1 MKFEYPGFLFG
12 LLLLVIPII
21 IHLFNFRR
29 YKILYFSSLQFLKQ
43 VDEET
48 KSTQKL
54 KHLLV
59 LISRLLAFTALIF
72 AFAQPYL
79 PVDQKNAVGG
89 NPLLAIYIDNSFSMS
104 MKGTEGELLSEA
116 REQARSFIEKASAE
130 TRIMLVTNEL
140 SGIEQHLVTKSEA
153 LDRLD
158 KIQVSPQVKS
168 IATVVGWMRDEIQKT
183 EATAQRL
190 GTKQLVLLSDFQ
202 KSSAELSK
210 LKSDSTSFYYP
221 IQLVPQA
228 ISNVSIDSIWFNDPN
243 FKVGVNNELN
253 VRIKNTGEKALTNLE
268 LELDVNGSKRN
279 VFIDLGANESSVTLI
294 NYSDLKPGK
303 KSGVVRINDKQLF
316 FDDDYFFSYEVN
328 EKSRV
333 LVIDGEN
340 AVRNIAYVYALDDY
354 YEVQSISENAFTND
368 QLSKTDFVVLN
379 GLNTISSAT
388 IASLVSFAKEG
399 GTIALFPGENINFQ
413 AWNSL
418 LQQLSLPRLT
428 ALQSVGV
435 KVKSIQSN
443 DAFFNGVFEKKPT
456 DLNLPLQTKI
466 YMSSGGSS
474 LPLITLQNGLPLFVR
489 SNSTTR
495 AYLFCSSLTPS
506 FGNFTSNALFST
518 LVLRMAELSQRTI
531 PIALTIGADA
541 RFPLFNAPVDES
553 PIHLV
558 SPSVDFIPRTE
569 RINQRTYL
577 SIAGM
582 EAIALKAGLYSIKA
596 EAELGTVALN
606 YNRTESDVSLLTAA
620 EISAGFADQGIENT
634 QFSTIDEGQSL
645 TRIDLEKPKEYWRIF
660 VVLALLFLLTE
671 MALLKFLK

>member
-158 KIQVSPQVKS
+158 KIQISPQVKS
-168 IATVVGWMRDEIQKT
+168 IATVVGWIRDEIQKT

-202 KSSAELSK
+202 KSSAELYK

-388 IASLVSFAKEG
+388 VASLVSFAKEG
-399 GTIALFPGENINFQ
+399 GTMALFPGENINFQ

-474 LPLITLQNGLPLFVR
+474 LPMITLQNGLPLFVR

-596 EAELGTVALN
+596 EDELGTVALN

>member
-158 KIQVSPQVKS
+158 KIQISPQVKS
-168 IATVVGWMRDEIQKT
+168 IATVVGWIRDEIQKT
-183 EATAQRL
+183 EATAQHL

-388 IASLVSFAKEG
+388 VASLVSFAKEG

>member
-158 KIQVSPQVKS
+158 KIQISPQVKS
-168 IATVVGWMRDEIQKT
+168 IATVVGWIRDEIQKT

-354 YEVQSISENAFTND
+354 YEVQSTSENAFTND

>member
-1 MKFEYPGFLFG
+1 M
-12 LLLLVIPII
+12 
-21 IHLFNFRR
+21 
-29 YKILYFSSLQFLKQ
+29 
-43 VDEET
+43 
-48 KSTQKL
+48 
-54 KHLLV
+54 
-59 LISRLLAFTALIF
+59 
-72 AFAQPYL
+72 
-79 PVDQKNAVGG
+79 
-89 NPLLAIYIDNSFSMS
+89 
-104 MKGTEGELLSEA
+104 
-116 REQARSFIEKASAE
+116 
-130 TRIMLVTNEL
+130 
-140 SGIEQHLVTKSEA
+140 
-153 LDRLD
+153 
-158 KIQVSPQVKS
+158 
-168 IATVVGWMRDEIQKT
+168 
-183 EATAQRL
+183 
-190 GTKQLVLLSDFQ
+190 
-202 KSSAELSK
+202 
-210 LKSDSTSFYYP
+210 
-221 IQLVPQA
+221 
-228 ISNVSIDSIWFNDPN
+228 
-243 FKVGVNNELN
+243 
-253 VRIKNTGEKALTNLE
+253 
-268 LELDVNGSKRN
+268 
-279 VFIDLGANESSVTLI
+279 
-294 NYSDLKPGK
+294 
-303 KSGVVRINDKQLF
+303 RINDKQLF

-354 YEVQSISENAFTND
+354 YAVQSISENAFTND

-474 LPLITLQNGLPLFVR
+474 LPMITLQNGLPLFVR

-596 EAELGTVALN
+596 EDELGTVALN

>member
-158 KIQVSPQVKS
+158 KIQISPQVKS
-168 IATVVGWMRDEIQKT
+168 IATVVGWIRDEIQKT

-354 YEVQSISENAFTND
+354 YAVQSISENAFTND

-388 IASLVSFAKEG
+388 VASLVSFAKEG
-399 GTIALFPGENINFQ
+399 GTMALFPGENINFQ

-645 TRIDLEKPKEYWRIF
+645 TRIDLEKPQEYWRIF

>member
-29 YKILYFSSLQFLKQ
+29 YKTLYFSSLQFLRQ

-59 LISRLLAFTALIF
+59 LFARLLAFTALIF

-79 PVDQKNAVGG
+79 PVDSKNATGG

-104 MKGTEGELLSEA
+104 MKGTEGELISEA
-116 REQARSFIEKASAE
+116 REQARKFIEKASVE

-140 SGIEQHLVTKSEA
+140 SGIEQHLATKSEA

-158 KIQVSPQVKS
+158 KIQTSPAVKS
-168 IATVVGWMRDEIQKT
+168 IETVVNWMQDEIKKIET
-183 EATAQRL
+183 TSQRL
-190 GTKQLVLLSDFQ
+190 GTKQLVILSDFQ
-202 KSSAELSK
+202 KSSSELSK
-210 LKSDSTSFYYP
+210 LKSDSSTYYYP
-221 IQLVPQA
+221 IQLVPQS

-253 VRIKNTGEKALTNLE
+253 VRIQHSGDKDVTNLE

-279 VFIDLGANESSVTLI
+279 VFIDLAANQSTTTLI

-303 KSGVVRINDKQLF
+303 KEGVVRINDKQLF
-316 FDDDYFFSYEVN
+316 FDDEYFFSYEVK
-328 EKSRV
+328 EKARV

-340 AVRNIAYVYALDDY
+340 SVPNIANVYALDKF
-354 YEVQSISENAFTND
+354 YEVKSIRENAFTND
-368 QLSKTDFVVLN
+368 QLGQTDLVVLN
-379 GLNTISSAT
+379 GLNNISSA
-388 IASLVSFAKEG
+388 ASAALVSFANEG
-399 GTIALFPGENINFQ
+399 GTISIFPGENIDFSS
-413 AWNSL
+413 WNSFL
-418 LQQLSLPRLT
+418 NRLSLPSLN
-428 ALQSVGV
+428 ALQTEGV
-435 KVKSIQSN
+435 KIKSIQYN
-443 DAFFNGVFEKKPT
+443 DRFFEGVFEKKPT
-456 DLNLPLQTKI
+456 ELNLPLQNKI
-466 YMSSGGSS
+466 YRSSGGKS
-474 LPLITLQNGLPLFVR
+474 LPLIQLQNGLPLFVR
-489 SNSTTR
+489 SNSNTR
-495 AYLFCSSLTPS
+495 AFLFCSSLSPA

-518 LVLRMAELSQRTI
+518 LVLRTAEMSHRTV
-531 PIALTIGADA
+531 PIALTIGENA
-541 RFPLFNAPVDES
+541 RFPLFNAPVKET

-558 SPSVDFIPRTE
+558 NSAIDFIPRTE
-569 RINQRTYL
+569 KINQQTYL

-582 EAIALKAGLYSIKA
+582 EAMVLKAGLYTIQG
-596 EAELGTVALN
+596 ETELGSLALN
-606 YNRTESDVSLLTAA
+606 YHRGESDIALLTEQ
-620 EISAGFADQGIENT
+620 EINARFTDQGIKNLRYSSIE
-634 QFSTIDEGQSL
+634 QGQSL

-660 VVLALLFLLTE
+660 VVLALIFLMTE